1 MMLYA
6 DSRFDYPYLYYP
18 ARCSQ
23 LLSMLLSLFRRPAF
37 IQKAAISGF
46 FAIILI
52 EWGIFIFT
60 GRNFDKLSTLYGI
73 YLLYIFYYF
82 AILKGNKSKQLFCIL
97 LSGNF
102 ENVLQTLA
110 MLAERFSPTPGYYYS
125 TATFV
130 LLLAQSA
137 YFSWFYYTIK
147 RFKQLFRSTKYNKI
161 INYSNY
167 ILAFNFVSLVLIR
180 NFSEPRTWNLFF
192 ARLLCIMPLFFFVFM
207 MMDLL
212 KEKND
217 NKVMSVKLSSL
228 EELRRTEKAYYDFVI
243 ETWQKSRRLRHD
255 QKHLVIM
262 LNQLYEEKK
271 FDKLGQHL
279 RTILKYTEQL
289 QTVKLYGNETIDGLI
304 GYWQMQAQEKGIPF
318 ALDISFS
325 KIKINDIDL
334 AIILGNA
341 LENAFTAVTE
351 DCKTQHSNCYVN
363 VKIKERASTLL
374 IEVVNSFSGNIVRY
388 NDQFYSAKRS
398 YKEPGTGLENI
409 RMICEKYA
417 GINNVS
423 FDNHSF
429 KLQLMLA
436 NTHLES

>member
-1 MMLYA
+1 MQIQDLIILIYIILRVA
-6 DSRFDYPYLYYP
+6 PSSYLCYYP
-18 ARCSQ
+18 FLEDLR
-23 LLSMLLSLFRRPAF
+23 LS
-37 IQKAAISGF
+37 KKTAICGF

-60 GRNFDKLSTLYGI
+60 GRNFDKLPSLYGV

-82 AILKGNKSKQLFCIL
+82 AIVKGNKSKQLFCIL

-102 ENVLQTLA
+102 EIVLQTLA
-110 MLAERFSPTPGYYYS
+110 MLAERFSPTPGYYYA

-130 LLLAQSA
+130 LLLEQSA
-137 YFSWFYYTIK
+137 YFSWFYFTVK
-147 RFKQLFRSTKYNKI
+147 KFKQLFRSTKYNKI

-167 ILAFNFVSLVLIR
+167 ILAFNFIALVLIR

-192 ARLLCIMPLFFFVFM
+192 ARFLCIMPLFFFVCM

-212 KEKND
+212 KEKID
-217 NKVMSVKLSSL
+217 NKMMSVKLSSL
-228 EELRRTEKAYYDFVI
+228 EELRRNEKHYYDFVI
-243 ETWQKSRRLRHD
+243 ETWQKSRRLRHN
-255 QKHLVIM
+255 QKHLAVM
-262 LNQLYEEKK
+262 LNQLYEEKQ

-279 RTILKYTEQL
+279 RAILKYTETL

-388 NDQFYSAKRS
+388 NDQFYSAKRD

-417 GINNVS
+417 GSNNIS
-423 FDNHSF
+423 FDNQSF